1 MKQGF
6 HPMADNKKR
15 PIDLSSIENFEIEPA
30 WIKKPSDTGVNDHTG
45 GKQKRGTRDK
55 KRDGRSKASHRK
67 KASFSKDRNQRS
79 FETTFDFQLLPQ
91 KNILE
96 KIKSEMRKTGVSY
109 ALSDICETISAKGE
123 RYLIKI
129 KFKEEQEKSFI
140 KTIVDQKVFSSEE
153 KAIDHLLR
161 NNFDQCFVKELD
173 QEEKPIKT
181 FSYVY
186 QCPKTEILLPPNN
199 YHRYEEIIQQHILLN
214 GIREGYENFCKRL
227 IKVKDAETIKLWTEK
242 PLMIYKFAIKNAEV
256 NWFRGIKQLRAGLI
270 REMPNSLFEKEAIIK
285 INGNKITLLGSDIKE
300 QFERYFNFKSNWI
313 SHLFTACL
321 INLKKS
327 NFTIFKHSEKKHTYA
342 CAYKRNNL
350 QDNQLSKTAQ
360 KILSALKTTK
370 EKKKGVLIK
379 EGILKEL
386 ETKDI
391 LLELKWMVKEG
402 YVTEFAEG
410 ILEIN

>member
-1 MKQGF
+1 M
-6 HPMADNKKR
+6 PDNKKKL
-15 PIDLSSIENFEIEPA
+15 IDLSSIKNFEIEPA
-30 WIKKPSDTGVNDHTG
+30 WVKKQSDIGVNDHTG
-45 GKQKRGTRDK
+45 GKQKRPTKDE
-55 KRDGRSKASHRK
+55 KRDGRSKGSQRK
-67 KASFSKDRNQRS
+67 KASYSKDSNQRRV
-79 FETTFDFQLLPQ
+79 ETTFDFQLLPQ
-91 KNILE
+91 RNILE

-129 KFKEEQEKSFI
+129 KFKEEQGKSFI

-153 KAIDHLLR
+153 KAIDHLFR
-161 NNFDQCFVKELD
+161 NKFDQCFEKELD
-173 QEEKPIKT
+173 QEEKPIKN

-199 YHRYEEIIQQHILLN
+199 YHRYEEIIKQHILLN
-214 GIREGYENFCKRL
+214 GIREDYENFCKRL
-227 IKVKDAETIKLWTEK
+227 IKVNEPEKIKLWTEK

-256 NWFRGIKQLRAGLI
+256 NWFRGIEQLRAGLI
-270 REMPNSLFEKEAIIK
+270 REMPNTLFEKEKIIK
-285 INGNKITLLGSDIKE
+285 INGDKITFLESNIKE

-321 INLKKS
+321 ISLKKS
-327 NFTIFKHSEKKHTYA
+327 NFTLFKYSEKKHTYA
-342 CAYKRNNL
+342 CAYKRNNP
-350 QDNQLSKTAQ
+350 QDNQISKTAQ

-379 EGILKEL
+379 EGSLKEL

-402 YVTEFAEG
+402 YVTEFADG